1 MTLTNTIFQ
10 HQIKHRTTLQA
21 PETPNRNHENGELRR
36 HPVGNQIDY
45 IIVRRRDL
53 NSIHDSRSYTPSF
66 LVRTNFVRTPSLKF
80 INLRT
85 T

>member
-36 HPVGNQIDY
+36 HPVVNQIDY

-53 NSIHDSRSYTPSF
+53 NSIHDSRSYTLSF
-66 LVRTNFVRTPSLKF
+66 FSKNQLCKNTEP
-80 INLRT
+80 
-85 T
+85 